1 MADDAPAEPTYT
13 SKQVHERLGISGG
26 MLRRYAMALEEVV
39 GKKINLHPRDGRQ
52 YTGAQVA
59 VLERAKQEVTK
70 RRGLAVETAI
80 RLVLGKEVPDTA
92 LLPPAALVPPGSD
105 PEAVR
110 TALEP
115 FLTEVQALR
124 RGDERLLE
132 VNERALEVSEQV
144 LEELRALRAEVEAL
158 RAERT
163 AETPQLPEAPTPAA
177 GSQTEKVTAAAT
189 EPGGGGGTTDGLA
202 VRFARWLEGLVR
214 RKI

>member
-1 MADDAPAEPTYT
+1 MTDDAPAEPTYT

-39 GKKINLHPRDGRQ
+39 GNKIDLHPRDGRQ

-59 VLERAKQEVTK
+59 VLEQAKQEVTK

-80 RLVLGKEVPDTA
+80 RMVLGKEVPDTA
-92 LLPPAALVPPGSD
+92 LLPPAALVSPGSD

-132 VNERALEVSEQV
+132 VNERALEVLEGIQSQ
-144 LEELRALRAEVEAL
+144 LAAAHADREELRELRAAVAALRSEV
-158 RAERT
+158 AERL
-163 AETPQLPEAPTPAA
+163 ALPA
-177 GSQTEKVTAAAT
+177 SDMAAT
-189 EPGGGGGTTDGLA
+189 GPGGGGEHGLL
-202 VRFARWLEGLVR
+202 VRAALWLER
-214 RKI
+214 RRRG